1 MTAEQQAVSAKVGDT
16 VVFTWSG
23 THDVQRF
30 HDQAAYTAC
39 EFGGA
44 TELAASSLDDT
55 YTYTAAEWGTFY
67 FGSSIAVG
75 DCNANPKLTL
85 TVTGMF
91 YMRVNST
98 SQLVVEACLG
108 GFALGICT

>member
-1 MTAEQQAVSAKVGDT
+1 MTAGQQAVSAKVGDT

-23 THDVQRF
+23 THDVNEF
-30 HDQAAYTAC
+30 PDEAAYTAC

-44 TELAASSLDDT
+44 TELAASSPDGT
-55 YTYTAAEWGTFY
+55 YTYTAVEWGTFY
-67 FGSSIAVG
+67 FGSSIGG
-75 DCNANPKLTL
+75 DCSADPPKLTL

-108 GFALGICT
+108 GFALGT

>member
-1 MTAEQQAVSAKVGDT
+1 M
-16 VVFTWSG
+16 VFTWTSG
-23 THDVQRF
+23 THDVKEF
-30 HDQAAYTAC
+30 PNEAAYTDC
-39 EFGGA
+39 NFGEA
-44 TELAASSLDDT
+44 TELTGSELNT
-55 YTYTAAEWGTFY
+55 RTYTADARGIFY

-75 DCNANPKLTL
+75 DCDTGGQKLTL

-91 YMRVNST
+91 CMRVNST